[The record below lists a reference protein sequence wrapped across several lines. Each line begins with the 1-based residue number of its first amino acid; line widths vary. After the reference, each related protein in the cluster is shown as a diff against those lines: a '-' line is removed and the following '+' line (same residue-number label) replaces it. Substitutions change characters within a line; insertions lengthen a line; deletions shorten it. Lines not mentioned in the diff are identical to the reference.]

1 MGENP
6 LFCYMLVCKMKAMEK
21 EIFSYIEP
29 LCINTG
35 AYLQGVSIHGAGKDR
50 IIRVTA
56 DTDKG
61 ITLDECQM
69 LSSKISDYFY
79 RKNIFEGNYRLE
91 VTSPG
96 AEKPLEYDYEFKRN
110 IGRRVE
116 IEYQDT
122 DKIESVDGILAEYTG
137 DIILIRNKIGDI
149 QIPVEHLKHVRVK
162 LQW

>member
-1 MGENP
+1 
-6 LFCYMLVCKMKAMEK
+6 MKAMEK

-29 LCINTG
+29 LCINSGT
-35 AYLQGVSIHGAGKDR
+35 YLQGVSIHGAGKDR

-149 QIPVEHLKHVRVK
+149 QIPVEHLKRVRVK

>member
-1 MGENP
+1 
-6 LFCYMLVCKMKAMEK
+6 MKAMEK

-149 QIPVEHLKHVRVK
+149 HIPVEHLKRVRVK

>member
-1 MGENP
+1 
-6 LFCYMLVCKMKAMEK
+6 MKATEK

-35 AYLQGVSIHGAGKDR
+35 AYLQGVSINGAGKDR

-149 QIPVEHLKHVRVK
+149 QIPVEHLKRVRVK

>member
-1 MGENP
+1 
-6 LFCYMLVCKMKAMEK
+6 MKAMEK
-21 EIFSYIEP
+21 EIFSYIDP

-35 AYLQGVSIHGAGKDR
+35 AYLQAVSIHGAGKDR
-50 IIRVTA
+50 IIRVTV

>member
-1 MGENP
+1 
-6 LFCYMLVCKMKAMEK
+6 MKAMEK
-21 EIFSYIEP
+21 EIYSYIEP
-29 LCINTG
+29 ICIDTG

-50 IIRVTA
+50 IIKVTA
-56 DTDKG
+56 DTENG
-61 ITLDECQM
+61 ITLDECKV

-79 RKNIFEGNYRLE
+79 RKNIFQGNYRLE

-116 IEYQDT
+116 IEYQDR
-122 DKIESVDGILAEYTG
+122 DKIENSDGILAKYTAEF
-137 DIILIRNKIGDI
+137 ILIRNKTGDI
-149 QIPVEHLKHVRVK
+149 QIPVEHLKRVRVK